1 MWCQTVGIRRKK
13 AFYNWTLRGIGWDD
27 DWGFNS
33 RHQSDLTTS
42 WLHEA
47 SAATA
52 IVSLPSNPYLI
63 KQPPAWCTDTQLCC
77 AFMPLYGWLRCI
89 YKPWK
94 GPGNLEVRLS
104 LDRVLISTAFILHV
118 VCTQI
123 KLFHSHNSIQ
133 KLISLMPILIYSQ
146 SNINLVWI
154 KQMWFVLKEQQKP
167 S

>member
-1 MWCQTVGIRRKK
+1 MRMWCQTVGIRRKK
-13 AFYNWTLRGIGWDD
+13 AFYNWTLRGIGCDD

-94 GPGNLEVRLS
+94 GPGNLKVWLS
-104 LDRVLISTAFILHV
+104 LDRVLHLFCMLSVPKLNFSTP
-118 VCTQI
+118 TT
-123 KLFHSHNSIQ
+123 
-133 KLISLMPILIYSQ
+133 ISLMPVLIYSQ
-146 SNINLVWI
+146 SNLNLAWI
-154 KQMWFVLKEQQKP
+154 KPM